1 MELTE
6 DILYKSDQVF
16 MLLGLQGIGKSSI
29 ARNAFNYINERKFIH
44 GGILW
49 IQLKGVRD
57 VYTVTKLL

>member
-29 ARNAFNYINERKFIH
+29 SGRPH
-44 GGILW
+44 GGGAVLIGVLSIL
-49 IQLKGVRD
+49 RT
-57 VYTVTKLL
+57 YFVTWKIAFVK